1 MTLFLIYLIRRFTR
15 ERQDTKIDDA
25 VLEKKVP
32 IIVFIQNKNLLKAAV
47 KNELEM
53 DKEQKEK
60 LKNAQEQIGLE
71 C

>member
-1 MTLFLIYLIRRFTR
+1 MFYNYMTLFLIYLIRRFTR

-60 LKNAQEQIGLE
+60 LKVQA
-71 C
+71 